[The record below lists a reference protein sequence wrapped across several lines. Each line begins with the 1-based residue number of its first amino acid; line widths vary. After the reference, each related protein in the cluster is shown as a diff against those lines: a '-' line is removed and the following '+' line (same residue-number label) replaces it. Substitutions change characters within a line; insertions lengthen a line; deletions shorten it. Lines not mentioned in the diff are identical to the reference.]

1 MTDVS
6 LIPTLHLKDL
16 SQNNPERPGW
26 SLTFGAICAEA
37 AAISL
42 DEQGHPHQ
50 VSLQIDGI
58 QPCETELQWNEIDDT
73 MRRFNADREA
83 MELVDRAVLARQRGD
98 AEAVIKLSR
107 VAFAKERA
115 AADLVANELDLEP
128 TRSILHRS
136 AAVLALECAEL
147 RDAERLIGRALAG
160 NPPNDIAEELRDL
173 LVEEIYSQRQ
183 VIAH

>member
-1 MTDVS
+1 MQD
-6 LIPTLHLKDL
+6 IETLH
-16 SQNNPERPGW
+16 
-26 SLTFGAICAEA
+26 
-37 AAISL
+37 
-42 DEQGHPHQ
+42 
-50 VSLQIDGI
+50 
-58 QPCETELQWNEIDDT
+58 
-73 MRRFNADREA
+73 REA

-107 VAFAKERA
+107 VAFAKERT
-115 AADLVANELDLEP
+115 AADLVANKFDLEP

-160 NPPNDIAEELRDL
+160 NPPHDIAEELRDL

-183 VIAH
+183 GKLSYRAP